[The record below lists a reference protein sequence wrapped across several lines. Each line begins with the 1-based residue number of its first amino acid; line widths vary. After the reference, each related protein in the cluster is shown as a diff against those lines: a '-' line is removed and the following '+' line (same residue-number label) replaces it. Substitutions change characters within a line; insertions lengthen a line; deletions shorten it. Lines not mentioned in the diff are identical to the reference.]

1 MARPKSDARRAALL
15 DAATKVFA
23 ERGLGASTSLIAT
36 KARVSEGSL
45 FTYFKTKDALINAL
59 YRDLRQQLAD
69 AIMTGFPRRAGIRA
83 RLEHIWTQHV
93 TWGAEHPV
101 ERRALRLVSMSHVIT
116 PATREEGQ
124 ALFAEVERVQNDAI
138 AQQKLRHLP
147 PPLASAALKA
157 LGEMTMDLIE
167 REPKRAAE
175 WRAAGFRMLWAA
187 LNSKP

>member
-1 MARPKSDARRAALL
+1 M
-15 DAATKVFA
+15 
-23 ERGLGASTSLIAT
+23 
-36 KARVSEGSL
+36 
-45 FTYFKTKDALINAL
+45 
-59 YRDLRQQLAD
+59 
-69 AIMTGFPRRAGIRA
+69 
-83 RLEHIWTQHV
+83 
-93 TWGAEHPV
+93 WGAEHPV

-124 ALFAEVERVQNDAI
+124 ALFAEVERVQDDAI
-138 AQQKLRHLP
+138 AQKKLRHLP

-157 LGEMTMDLIE
+157 LGEMTMDLID

>member
-1 MARPKSDARRAALL
+1 MARPKSEDRRAALL
-15 DAATKVFA
+15 DAATRVFA
-23 ERGLGASTSLIAT
+23 ERGLGASTSLIAAQA
-36 KARVSEGSL
+36 KVSEGSL
-45 FTYFKTKDALINAL
+45 FTYFTTKDELVNAL

-69 AIMTGFPRRAGIRA
+69 AIMAGFPRRAGIRE
-83 RLEHIWTQHV
+83 RLEHIWTQYV
-93 TWGAEHPV
+93 MWGADHPV
-101 ERRALRLVSMSHVIT
+101 ERRALRLVSMAHVIT
-116 PATREEGQ
+116 PATRAEGQ
-124 ALFAEVERVQNDAI
+124 TLFAEVERVQEDAI
-138 AQQKLRHLP
+138 AQKRLRHLP